1 MMKRF
6 TRTLFQSRDCSSSQ
20 FLKNEPGS
28 IVRSYTNEQLYDI
41 DKQIRPFLTKLNEI
55 KLDLH
60 SLHFL
65 DSGAGR
71 HAYARLQVFLRQ
83 KD

>member
-6 TRTLFQSRDCSSSQ
+6 TRTLFQSRDYNSSQ

-28 IVRSYTNEQLYDI
+28 LTRSYSNEQLYDI
-41 DKQIRPFLTKLNEI
+41 DKQIRQYLQYLNEI

-60 SLHFL
+60 SLHFNDVNL
-65 DSGAGR
+65 IR
-71 HAYARLQVFLRQ
+71 QPFVRIQIFLR
-83 KD
+83 